1 MKPAWRS
8 AARLGA
14 LPGVLLGALVLLG
27 ACSKQQEQA
36 AGAPPPATGAP
47 AEAQA
52 REETPAR
59 KAALVEQ
66 PSPVEYVMPREPVTG
81 TAPSGPAPTEF
92 KLGQSREDVVRLLGE
107 CAERM
112 HYLPGG
118 SGSLSVEILQPMAGA
133 CRERLGERHFTLT
146 GGVLKEMRPGALP
159 PPPAPKPR
167 PQDV

>member
-1 MKPAWRS
+1 MKRDGRS
-8 AARLGA
+8 AARLRALTGA
-14 LPGVLLGALVLLG
+14 LTGALVLLG
-27 ACSKQQEQA
+27 ACSKPQEQA
-36 AGAPPPATGAP
+36 AGAPSPAGP
-47 AEAQA
+47 QAESVA

-81 TAPSGPAPTEF
+81 TAPSGPAPTEL
-92 KLGQSREDVVRLLGE
+92 KLGQSREDVVRVLGD

-118 SGSLSVEILQPMAGA
+118 SGSLSVEVLQPKEGE
-133 CRERLGERHFTLT
+133 CRKRLGDRHFTLT

-159 PPPAPKPR
+159 PPPAPKP
-167 PQDV
+167 PPKDV